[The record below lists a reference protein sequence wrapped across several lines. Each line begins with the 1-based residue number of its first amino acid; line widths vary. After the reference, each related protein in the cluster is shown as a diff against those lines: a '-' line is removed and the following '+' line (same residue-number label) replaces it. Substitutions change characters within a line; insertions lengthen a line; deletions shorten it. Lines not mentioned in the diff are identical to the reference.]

1 MEIDYDL
8 FLIDANNNAKNVF
21 QGTYKAC
28 KLYVEA
34 MKQNSL
40 AFKAV
45 IVEHFTLSAQVI
57 F

>member
-8 FLIDANNNAKNVF
+8 FLIDANNNAKKVF
-21 QGTYKAC
+21 QGTYKAS
-28 KLYVEA
+28 KLYTEA